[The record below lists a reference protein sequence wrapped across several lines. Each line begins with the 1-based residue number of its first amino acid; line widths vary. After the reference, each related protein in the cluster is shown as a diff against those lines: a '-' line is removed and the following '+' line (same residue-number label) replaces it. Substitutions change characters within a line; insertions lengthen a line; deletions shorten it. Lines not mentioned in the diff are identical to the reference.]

1 MNEFMLYTLT
11 YLLSQALGIYSIY
24 KLVRAFFE
32 ECIVKRYV
40 EVSAFVGYYVLTS
53 SIYLIVNV
61 PIANFAV
68 NIISVFLLT
77 FMYTSSIKKKLL
89 VDVLTYIFMAGAETL
104 VVTLTGQ
111 LNFSIT
117 ERSDYNSIFGIVVIN
132 ILKYVVSMAINGF
145 KNIKRGNTLPL
156 VYWVSLLIMPI
167 SSLFLLIVI
176 FQSTGIAIYK
186 ITLSVAAVLIINFT
200 VFFLFDRLA
209 KSFQEKQEKEFVE
222 QQNRYY
228 ENQLDLINA
237 SLENSSVLRHDMKNH
252 LQTIFT
258 DIKNGN
264 INEAQQH
271 ISDITDVYN
280 SNGEIIHTGYPAIDS
295 IVNFKLQA
303 AKKNGVS
310 VKVSSTIPQGLN
322 ISSFDSTVIFGN
334 LIDNALQAV
343 SLVPENKFIDLALH
357 YSKGMLLIKITNP
370 FTNEIIKSGD
380 KVITTKADKKNH
392 GYGLTSVK
400 ETVEKYDGTIDIIPD
415 DNTFTVTAVLYID

>member
-1 MNEFMLYTLT
+1 MNGFMLYTLT

-61 PIANFAV
+61 PVANFAV
-68 NIISVFLLT
+68 NIISVLLLT

-89 VDVLTYIFMAGAETL
+89 VDVLAYIFMAGAETL

-111 LNFSIT
+111 LNFSII

-145 KNIKRGNTLPL
+145 KNIKSGNTLPL

-200 VFFLFDRLA
+200 IFFLFDRLA

-264 INEAQQH
+264 INEAQRH

-303 AKKNGVS
+303 AKQNGVK
-310 VKVSSTIPQGLN
+310 VNVSSTLPQGLN

-370 FTNEIIKSGD
+370 FTNEIRKSGD
-380 KVITTKADKKNH
+380 KVITTKTDKKNH

-400 ETVEKYDGTIDIIPD
+400 ETIEKYNGTIDIIPD
-415 DNTFTVTAVLYID
+415 DKVFTVTAVLYID